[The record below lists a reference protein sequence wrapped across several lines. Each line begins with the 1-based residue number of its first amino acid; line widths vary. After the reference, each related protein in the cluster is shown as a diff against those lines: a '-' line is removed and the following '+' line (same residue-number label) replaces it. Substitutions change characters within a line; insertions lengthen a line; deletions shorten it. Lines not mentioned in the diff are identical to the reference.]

1 MSFEV
6 PEAQRLA
13 ALYNLGQMDIPI
25 EPRLM
30 QHIKSDEKQVKNA
43 DVSKQL
49 GVPLQVVTKHHGTQV
64 GMLKIPSLIVAAEA
78 KIRADLG
85 AEGLFRVGGAASKM
99 QQMTEALRVGTTLTE
114 DDVGMDLPEPLLT
127 YRFYNAFIS
136 AAKLPDHDDKVRAVM
151 LLCLDLPTDNLHLL
165 VYICSLLAA
174 VTANE
179 VNRMKMTPAEI
190 QAQSAMEL
198 RNHGP
203 SSQAVAFMIL
213 HHAELGLVPD
223 DVQFMASQFE
233 EEEASR
239 LYKQLLALPP
249 GEWYE
254 PNEETGGL
262 GRSASER
269 PSKKVASKS
278 EWTKKQK
285 KQNRHTVVDF
295 GSFELPSHM
304 RTIGAAEAP

>member
-114 DDVGMDLPEPLLT
+114 DDASTQDWTGLVKTFFRDLPEPLLT

-179 VNRMKMTPAEI
+179 VNRMSAHSLASIFANNILRPRDPGDGKRKMTPAEI

-254 PNEETGGL
+254 PNEETGD
-262 GRSASER
+262 R
-269 PSKKVASKS
+269 KS
-278 EWTKKQK
+278 
-285 KQNRHTVVDF
+285 VV
-295 GSFELPSHM
+295 
-304 RTIGAAEAP
+304 